1 MRRAILAVTAC
12 TVLATLA
19 AAKAPRPVE
28 SEWLVTTGAGFKVD
42 GDVPHHEGR
51 LRYLLQFRLRKP
63 VTEILYVTVDF
74 ENPQDRNLTLFTEYE
89 ILPGTTRFGVVS
101 EMFAHIRIG
110 EKYQVKVW
118 IYADVNR
125 KQLLGTHEQSV
136 LFDMPRALV
145 EQLGIKIL

>member
-1 MRRAILAVTAC
+1 M
-12 TVLATLA
+12 
-19 AAKAPRPVE
+19 
-28 SEWLVTTGAGFKVD
+28 TTGGGFKVD
-42 GDVPHHEGR
+42 GDVRHHEGR

-63 VTEILYVTVDF
+63 VTETLYVTVDF

-101 EMFAHIRIG
+101 EMFAHIRIRD
-110 EKYQVKVW
+110 KYQVKVW

-125 KQLLGTHEQSV
+125 KQLLGTHEQWV